1 MKIMVLNC
9 GSSSVKFQVIEI
21 DRESRNKNDERV
33 LARGLV
39 ERVGE
44 DDAIISYEAE
54 GKNPVK
60 KVEPVR
66 DHKDAIEKILDLLL
80 DTATGILKNIDE
92 IEAVGHRTVHGGE
105 EFASSVIIDDEVLKK
120 LRECSRLAPLH
131 NPANLKGYEAIR
143 EVLPGVTNVAVF
155 DTAFHQTMPP
165 FSYLY
170 AIPRKYY
177 RKYQVRR
184 FGFHGTSHRY
194 VFSRYCELAG
204 RDPEK
209 TSAITCHLGNGA
221 SIAAVRNGKS
231 LDTSMGL
238 TPLEGLVMGTRC
250 GDLDPAVPQFLVHQ
264 EGIDIDEF
272 TRILNKESGMLALS
286 GKTNDMREIIIAAAE
301 GDKDCNLAIDIYCY
315 RLKKYIGAYLAA
327 LDGADGIV
335 FTGGVGEK
343 AEIVRRKTCTKLDF
357 LGIELDREK
366 NKELNGKEGKIS
378 TDSSRV
384 DIYIIP
390 TDEELVIARDTFD
403 CIEQKK

>member
-21 DRESRNKNDERV
+21 DRERRNENDEKV

-44 DDAIISYEAE
+44 DDAIINYQAD
-54 GKNPVK
+54 GKKPVR

-66 DHKDAIEKILDLLL
+66 DHKEAIEKILALLL
-80 DTATGILKNIDE
+80 DTDTGILKNINE

-105 EFASSVIIDDEVLKK
+105 EFASSVIIDDEILNKM
-120 LRECSRLAPLH
+120 RECSRLAPLH

-143 EVLPGVTNVAVF
+143 AVLPGVINVAVF

-177 RKYQVRR
+177 EKYQVRR

-194 VFSRYCELAG
+194 VFDRYCEVAG

-221 SIAAVRNGKS
+221 SIAAVRNGES

-250 GDLDPAVPQFLVHQ
+250 GDLDPAVPQFLVHE

-286 GKTNDMREIIIAAAE
+286 GKTNDMREIIEAAAA
-301 GDKDCNLAIDIYCY
+301 GDKDCILALDIYCY

-335 FTGGVGEK
+335 FTGGVGEQ

-357 LGIELDREK
+357 LGIELDRER
-366 NKELNGKEGKIS
+366 NLQLNGKEGKIS
-378 TDSSRV
+378 RDSSRV

-403 CIEQKK
+403 CIERKK